1 MLAYNYVGRQ
11 HMMFGTDYPYTNHGP
26 EHVEELPI
34 SAKDE
39 AATRKRC
46 SGWLERIKI
55 LVIASVPR
63 QARDEGEAIQWL
75 RQTGLLR
82 RYASRND
89 VDGFEQLWAS
99 D

>member
-1 MLAYNYVGRQ
+1 MLAYNYAGRQ

-55 LVIASVPR
+55 LVIADDPANRSSRLAP
-63 QARDEGEAIQWL
+63 EG
-75 RQTGLLR
+75 
-82 RYASRND
+82 SR
-89 VDGFEQLWAS
+89 AKS
-99 D
+99 A